1 MSAGSGGL
9 KLAGNPVYEGFAAAI
24 DDLKAAG
31 CQMLVINQVICNGAT
46 VGVFGG
52 DPIGALH
59 AGIPLVTKCFAA
71 TVTGGPVDLIV
82 AEMDAP
88 LDRDMYQADKG
99 LKNTEFVVRDG
110 GVILLEA
117 ACEYGLGIT
126 HFVELMKAAPTYEAA
141 MELVNQK
148 GYSLGDHK
156 GVKLRNLTNQRGVRV
171 GVISPTL
178 AEQAAE
184 LEPILQMKVR
194 CRHKLANVGIFGP
207 LIVVRH

>member
-1 MSAGSGGL
+1 MTGAHKTLTVGVWSYDSLQQNHAGSMSAGSGGL

-126 HFVELMKAAPTYEAA
+126 HFVELMKAAPTYAA
-141 MELVNQK
+141 LPL
-148 GYSLGDHK
+148 YDPRAS
-156 GVKLRNLTNQRGVRV
+156 
-171 GVISPTL
+171 
-178 AEQAAE
+178 
-184 LEPILQMKVR
+184 ILSD
-194 CRHKLANVGIFGP
+194 
-207 LIVVRH
+207 